1 MIHGPNSGLGV
12 RCRVNDSQPDEYL
25 QTPNRERSGMTE
37 SSHPLMR
44 LLSHLRH
51 YRSMVLLA
59 SLCSV
64 LNKVW
69 DLAPPVLIGMAIDV
83 VATREDSFLAQMG
96 YPDVYDQLYILTGFT
111 VVIWV
116 LESMFQYF
124 YAVLWRNLA
133 QTAQHELRMSAY
145 THIQNLEM
153 QWYSEQSTGGL
164 MAIMNDDVNQLERF
178 LDQGATDLL
187 HVATTIIVVGA
198 IMISVAP
205 EVALLAILPV
215 PIIVTGSFIYQRK
228 IGERYTKVRGK
239 VADLNALLN
248 NNLHGIT
255 TIKSFTAED
264 REVERVSAASTSYR
278 DANKEAIRL
287 SASFVPIIRMAILFA
302 FTANMLV
309 GGWFALDG
317 RIGLGAYSVIV
328 FITQRLLWPLTR
340 LGETFDLYQRAMAST
355 SRVLDLLDTEI
366 GIVEGE
372 TRLDSAR
379 GEIEFS
385 DVGFSYPNREV
396 VLNDIDLTVPAGKTV
411 GLVGSTGSG
420 KTTLVRLLLRFHDP
434 DSGIVKLDGHD
445 VRELTLESLRGSIA
459 LVSQTTTLF
468 PGSVRENVRYGDP
481 DADEQAVIEAARIA
495 EALSFIEDLPDGW
508 DTDIGEGG
516 HKLSGGQRQRI
527 AIARAVLKDAP
538 VLVLDEATSNVDN
551 ETEAALKRSI
561 ERISVGR
568 TTLIIAHRLSTV
580 RNADV
585 IAVIGEGVI
594 SETGTHEELLESK
607 GLYSRLWAVQT
618 GEVSA

>member
-1 MIHGPNSGLGV
+1 MHD
-12 RCRVNDSQPDEYL
+12 CQPDEYL
-25 QTPNRERSGMTE
+25 QTPNRKRSDMTE

-51 YRSMVLLA
+51 YRGLVLLA

-83 VATREDSFLAQMG
+83 VAAREDSFLAQMG
-96 YPDVYDQLYILTGFT
+96 YPDVYDQLYILTGIT

-145 THIQNLEM
+145 THIQDLEM
-153 QWYSEQSTGGL
+153 QWYSEQSTGSL

-198 IMISVAP
+198 IMVSVAP

-215 PIIVTGSFIYQRK
+215 PIIVGGSFIYQRK
-228 IGERYTKVRGK
+228 IGVRYTKVRGK

-278 DANKEAIRL
+278 DSNKEAIRL

-317 RIGLGAYSVIV
+317 RISLGAYSVIV

-366 GIVEGE
+366 GIVEGD
-372 TRLDSAR
+372 TSLDSVR

-385 DVGFSYPNREV
+385 DVEFSYPNREV
-396 VLNDIDLTVPAGKTV
+396 VLNDVDLTVSAGKTV

-434 DSGIVKLDGHD
+434 DSGTVTLDGHD
-445 VRELTLESLRGSIA
+445 VRELTLDSLRGSIA

-481 DADEQAVIEAARIA
+481 EADEVAVIEAARIA
-495 EALSFIEDLPDGW
+495 EALSFIEELPDGW

-516 HKLSGGQRQRI
+516 HRLSGGQRQRI

-585 IAVIGEGVI
+585 IAVIGDGVI
-594 SETGTHEELLESK
+594 SEMGTHEELLESS

>member
-1 MIHGPNSGLGV
+1 
-12 RCRVNDSQPDEYL
+12 
-25 QTPNRERSGMTE
+25 MTG

-44 LLSHLRH
+44 LLSHLRQH
-51 YRSMVLLA
+51 RGTVLLA

-64 LNKVW
+64 VNKVW

-83 VATREDSFLAQMG
+83 VAAREDSFLATMG
-96 YPDVYDQLYILTGFT
+96 YPDVYDQLYILTAIT

-116 LESMFQYF
+116 LESLFQYF

-153 QWYSEQSTGGL
+153 QWYSEQSTGSL

-205 EVALLAILPV
+205 EVAFLAILPV
-215 PIIVTGSFIYQRK
+215 PIIVAGSFIYQRR
-228 IGERYTKVRGK
+228 IGVRYTKVRGK

-255 TIKSFTAED
+255 TIKSFTAEE
-264 REVERVSAASTSYR
+264 REVERVEEASTSYR
-278 DANKEAIRL
+278 DANREAIRL

-309 GGWFALDG
+309 GGWFALEG
-317 RIGLGAYSVIV
+317 RISLGAYSVIV

-355 SRVLDLLDTEI
+355 ARVLDLLDTEV
-366 GIVEGE
+366 GIVEGDRNLE
-372 TRLDSAR
+372 SVR

-385 DVGFSYPNREV
+385 DVGFSYPNREI

-420 KTTLVRLLLRFHDP
+420 KTTLVRLMLRFHDP
-434 DSGIVKLDGHD
+434 DSGIVRLDGHD
-445 VRELTLESLRGSIA
+445 VRELTLDSLRGSIS

-468 PGSVRENVRYGDP
+468 PGSVRDNVRYGDP
-481 DADEQAVIEAARIA
+481 DADDETVVEAARVA
-495 EALSFIEDLPDGW
+495 EALSFIEELPDAW

-516 HKLSGGQRQRI
+516 HRLSGGQRQRI

-585 IAVIGEGVI
+585 IAVIGDGAI
-594 SETGTHEELLESK
+594 SETGTHEELLERS

-618 GEVSA
+618 GEVTA